1 MAHKRHT
8 SARGQEINFD
18 QLQHTNQKALAV
30 GNANVNARGD
40 KIGPG
45 GKIVQTVEE
54 RAAIQA
60 TQNPA
65 YNQDN
70 PNAVRMV
77 SIKDNVDMATAY
89 DNAVTAE
96 DLSEIRTPEE
106 AVEALK
112 EEIVAKKETI
122 IKKERKIVDK
132 ED

>member
-1 MAHKRHT
+1 MVKKRHT

-18 QLQHTNQKALAV
+18 QLQHINQKSLAV
-30 GNANVNARGD
+30 GNAKINARGD

-45 GKIVQTVEE
+45 GKVVQTVEE

-60 TQNPA
+60 AENTA

-89 DNAVTAE
+89 DNAVPVA
-96 DLSEIRTPEE
+96 DLLDDVKTPEE
-106 AVEALK
+106 AVKAFQ
-112 EEIVAKKETI
+112 EETVAKNK
-122 IKKERKIVDK
+122 RKIVDK

>member
-1 MAHKRHT
+1 MATKRHT

-18 QLQHTNQKALAV
+18 QLQHMNQKALAV

-60 TQNPA
+60 AENTA
-65 YNQDN
+65 YDQDN

-89 DNAVTAE
+89 DNAVTAD
-96 DLSEIRTPEE
+96 DLDDIKTPEE
-106 AVEALK
+106 VVKAL
-112 EEIVAKKETI
+112 EEKIVVKNK
-122 IKKERKIVDK
+122 RKIVDK